1 MGDPMTDQVQE
12 QSREWTR
19 EEVEA
24 SLRTILVES
33 LGVKEAEVVPA
44 ASLVRDL
51 GAESIDFLDM
61 GFKIQQAFGVNL
73 ETAEIRHR
81 IMAWGALILPTL
93 AEILMGKYG
102 VKVSYEELH
111 SLEGGGIDKV
121 LEHLRGTQGIATDAG
136 AAEEVGQELLR
147 RLVKEFSALGFVV
160 GEVDQRDLLA
170 IIRSDLGPR
179 RLTERT
185 LDLLTVDALVNFI
198 CGKMGPR
205 LRTD

>member
-1 MGDPMTDQVQE
+1 MPDLMQE

-19 EEVEA
+19 EEVEV

-33 LGVKEAEVVPA
+33 LGVKEAEVAPS

-102 VKVSYEELH
+102 AKVSPEELRP
-111 SLEGGGIDKV
+111 LEGGGIDKV
-121 LEHLRGTQGIATDAG
+121 LEHLRTTQGIAADG
-136 AAEEVGQELLR
+136 SAADEVGQELLR
-147 RLVKEFSALGFVV
+147 RLIKEFSSLGFVV
-160 GEVDQRDLLA
+160 EEADQRDLLA
-170 IIRSDLGPR
+170 IIRSDLGTR

-198 CGKMGPR
+198 CGKLGPS
-205 LRTD
+205 LRTS

>member
-1 MGDPMTDQVQE
+1 MTDQVQE
-12 QSREWTR
+12 QSRERTR

-102 VKVSYEELH
+102 VKVGYEELH

-121 LEHLRGTQGIATDAG
+121 LEHLRATQGIATDAG

>member
-1 MGDPMTDQVQE
+1 MSDEAQAQT
-12 QSREWTR
+12 RELTR
-19 EEVEA
+19 EEVEG

-33 LGVKEAEVVPA
+33 LGVKEEEVVPS

-93 AEILMGKYG
+93 AEILIGKYG
-102 VKVSYEELH
+102 ARVSPEELRP
-111 SLEGGGIDKV
+111 LEGGGIDKV
-121 LEHLRGTQGIATDAG
+121 LEHLRATQGITADG
-136 AAEEVGQELLR
+136 RAADEVGQELLR
-147 RLVKEFSALGFVV
+147 RLIKEFSTLGFVV
-160 GEVDQRDLLA
+160 EEVDQRDLLA
-170 IIRSDLGPR
+170 IIRSDLGTR

-198 CGKMGPR
+198 CGKLAPR
-205 LRTD
+205 LRTS